1 MPSSRGETWSYCRA
15 GFTTIEAVMV
25 LLIVA
30 VVVGSLIPT
39 VHRQLTHARVNRGA
53 NVIAGDFLQAQ
64 SLAARQHAPVKLLV
78 DATNKNVMV
87 VRAVQGDTLVK
98 RYYGPGTDWNFQSFT
113 TSVSSSVIFPNGMCS
128 AAVTI
133 TIGGES
139 LTRTISMSLAGQ
151 VRIN

>member
-1 MPSSRGETWSYCRA
+1 MPPSRAVAPSRSHW

-53 NVIAGDFLQAQ
+53 NTIAGDFLQAQ
-64 SLAARQHAPVKLLV
+64 SLAARQHAPVTLIIN
-78 DATNKNVMV
+78 AASKNVMI
-87 VRAVQGDTLVK
+87 VRTAQGDTLVK
-98 RYYGPGTDWNFQSFT
+98 RYYGAGSDWNFQTFT
-113 TSVSSSVIFPNGMCS
+113 TNVGSSIVFPSGMCS

-139 LTRTISMSLAGQ
+139 LSRTITMSLAGQ
-151 VRIN
+151 VRIS